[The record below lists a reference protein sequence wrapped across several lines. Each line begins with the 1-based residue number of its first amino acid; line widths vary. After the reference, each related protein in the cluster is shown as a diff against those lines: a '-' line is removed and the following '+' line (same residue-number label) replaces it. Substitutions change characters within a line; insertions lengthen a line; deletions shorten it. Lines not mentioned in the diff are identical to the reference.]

1 MVQCN
6 RGCNATGLH
15 WRTAESKFRLFDKD
29 NLMHICND
37 GVEAH
42 SDLRNKATDNL
53 LSSLGLDNVDQI
65 ECVEPEKKYKKKE
78 TLYAIDAKK
87 PSDSYFTITG
97 TATGIAIT
105 GDDKKNPIY
114 LPKIAVKEL
123 TRALFDFF

>member
-15 WRTAESKFRLFDKD
+15 WRTADNKYRLFDKN

-42 SDLRNKATDNL
+42 SDLRNKATDKL

-65 ECVEPEKKYKKKE
+65 ECVEPEKKYE
-78 TLYAIDAKK
+78 ITVQIAK
-87 PSDSYFTITG
+87 
-97 TATGIAIT
+97 
-105 GDDKKNPIY
+105 
-114 LPKIAVKEL
+114 
-123 TRALFDFF
+123 